1 METVIRVAI
10 IYITILVGL
19 RVVGKREFSQLAPI
33 ELVALL
39 MIPELVSQSL
49 VREDFSI
56 TNALI
61 AISTLFSLIFLSS
74 ILQFKIKW
82 VDKALEGAP
91 TVLVQH
97 GQYVVQNLSKE
108 RVTPGEIF
116 NEMRKSGLDQLN
128 QVKWAVLET
137 DGKISI
143 VAEDDQGQEK
153 QHRAQESDIQ

>member
-1 METVIRVAI
+1 METVLRVAI

-49 VREDFSI
+49 VRDDFSI

-74 ILQFKIKW
+74 ILQFKSKW

-116 NEMRKSGLDQLN
+116 NEMRKSGLDQLK

-153 QHRAQESDIQ
+153 QHRAQESEIQ